1 MKRTGKV
8 ACCNAWKIHCLHF
21 EVEQMLLLLLK
32 PEMVYL
38 YIMLERGGHLVVS
51 TSVTRNGACGMAGR
65 F

>member
-8 ACCNAWKIHCLHF
+8 ACCNAWKIHFLHF

-32 PEMVYL
+32 SEMVY
-38 YIMLERGGHLVVS
+38 LVVS